1 MDVAVAPDRPTLEEP
16 EERTV
21 VGHALVWSLARAP
34 LWLTTYGAQLFLAA
48 LPAYGIYLWFSS
60 ATANRYAPEQLL
72 HHLDAVF
79 RADHG
84 ASLGGLNESVG
95 GQLVFAVLAS
105 FLLGVFFAGGWLQI
119 ALERTQ
125 GQSMRRFLYGGARYF
140 WRFLRLLVLSLLL
153 LAFVRF
159 LLYGE
164 PWQRWVL
171 GSWLGV
177 PEHDRTALETLA
189 SEQTVRQLTWLRD
202 GVFALCFALLLTW
215 GDYTRTRL
223 ALQDTGSSLWAGL
236 LTTFTILR
244 HPIRTLRPMLALLL
258 VEAALLV
265 GISYLVR
272 WIGAGFADAASWWRV
287 AAIFVLFQLA
297 ILPRHIIRGA
307 RYAAAA
313 AVSKEIVRPLFRP
326 DPWKDS
332 IGGPGGPRYPL
343 EEGDEYGVSL

>member
-1 MDVAVAPDRPTLEEP
+1 MDVPSHEQRTLEEP

-21 VGHALVWSLARAP
+21 VGHALVWALARVP
-34 LWLTTYGAQLFLAA
+34 LWLTTYGAQLLLAL
-48 LPAYGIYLWFSS
+48 LPAYAVYVWLGG
-60 ATANRYAPEQLL
+60 ATAHRYAPEQIL
-72 HHLDAVF
+72 HHQDAIF

-84 ASLGGLNESVG
+84 AALGRLNDALG
-95 GQLVFAVLAS
+95 GQLAFSVLAS

-119 ALERTQ
+119 VLERTQ
-125 GQSMRRFLYGGARYF
+125 GQHLRRFLYGGARYF
-140 WRFLRLLVLSLLL
+140 WRFLRLLVLTLLL
-153 LAFVRF
+153 LACVRW

-171 GSWLGV
+171 GSWLGI
-177 PEHDRTALETLA
+177 PDHDHRTLETLA
-189 SEQTVRQLTWLRD
+189 SEQTHRQLAWLRD
-202 GVFALCFALLLTW
+202 GVFALAFAFLLTW

-223 ALQDTGSSLWAGL
+223 ALQDTGSSLWAGF
-236 LTTFTILR
+236 LTFFTLLR

-258 VEAALLV
+258 IEAALLL
-265 GISYLVR
+265 GISFLAR
-272 WIGAGFADAASWWRV
+272 WIGDGLSEAASAWRV
-287 AAIFVLFQLA
+287 AAIFLLFQLA
-297 ILPRHIIRGA
+297 ILPRHILRGA

-313 AVSKEIVRPLFRP
+313 AVSKQIVRPLFRP